1 MKLKKNVIYTLEEIA
16 LLAMFMCFFVG
27 AFLFFIGIDL

>member
-1 MKLKKNVIYTLEEIA
+1 MKSKKNVINTLEEIA
-16 LLAMFMCFFVG
+16 FLAMFICFFVG